1 LSGTRVGSVELP
13 WSRRWDASNG
23 GPSPWPAEL
32 ADADG
37 TPTVPRS
44 RGRGWAGEHSSEVWW
59 CGACGVRRP
68 APGAGHPRLGS
79 RRHTGGRC
87 AGAGRYTRRTDEP
100 RLRPHLGTRPSGCRA
115 LGPDLARRVLRL
127 SRLAGGHHRVAHNH
141 SNDNSRSGVGIDV
154 RVTAGPVGYRPKKQ
168 QMRWSPL
175 GAHLLLQVRT
185 RVLNNQLADDFHR
198 WYPEFTHRRPTSAGR
213 VSSPNLTHSPDGGA

>member
-1 LSGTRVGSVELP
+1 
-13 WSRRWDASNG
+13 
-23 GPSPWPAEL
+23 
-32 ADADG
+32 
-37 TPTVPRS
+37 
-44 RGRGWAGEHSSEVWW
+44 
-59 CGACGVRRP
+59 
-68 APGAGHPRLGS
+68 LGS

-198 WYPEFTHRRPTSAGR
+198 WYPEFTHRRPPVSGRAATLAAGLPGLVWAQYLGAGHQLPIADGAWCAAVVAGAGAARWLLRGQDAKSRCSAPSFDNHPPAQATAGR
-213 VSSPNLTHSPDGGA
+213 T